1 MPPKK
6 NAQTK
11 KSFLK
16 RTAKAAAYVF
26 LAVCFLLFGLNLAM
40 QYLLPAEKVKNK
52 ITQTIADATKM
63 DVSITD
69 IRASLRGLFLS
80 GLIVGDENGP
90 LLTVEEFRLSLSPLQ
105 LLRGRIFVTGI
116 FINGLAVLVVRA
128 QDGSFNFDKMLA
140 PNPSAGPQE
149 EESAGEQPKI
159 PPVIFVKRLQ
169 ITDSVLSYIDR
180 AENVNAR
187 IERLFVDIDDFS
199 LNKSFT
205 ASSNSRIWV
214 QMDNKEMISDMP
226 FGFVAQ
232 PNLAG
237 LDLDKAA
244 VEIKNIILRRLGS
257 DLIISGNITNFN
269 NPDINLEVNVQKLTP
284 AAFAPLALLD
294 FEIPLIK
301 IAAKIN
307 LDLVADTAH
316 LSNID
321 LDFLASKINIKGFF
335 DYGAP
340 KPKFNLNIA
349 AALGLEGFN
358 PAIAM
363 LKEYKPA
370 GALTAQAALTQDDVK
385 GNIVIAGAGA
395 HLPQAG
401 ELSGLEVN
409 VEAASIKDIKIT
421 QLQGK
426 LNGHAFMG
434 GASYLDKG
442 SATDVSVFF
451 KADTLFA
458 KTDKTLQSAES
469 AQPEE
474 EQPAAESAQPAHWP
488 LPPLNIK
495 ADVDIKNL
503 DTHFLSG
510 ANILFKA
517 DMEGVTPQL
526 NETHGVLSLT
536 AQKGQIKDL
545 YSLTN
550 ANSVTKVLFVS
561 LTVISK
567 VINTLDVLSVLKA
580 IGGAA
585 AGAVKKKT
593 PAELEADENAPK
605 TLSGVLDYDT
615 FNTNLDFNE
624 GISDIKEINF
634 ASDKLSFKVTGN
646 INFNN
651 RKLNMTVNAAPGNVS
666 KDGIMPLAIKIGG
679 TVEEPKGSLSMLSS
693 TAALV
698 SQSLLNNP
706 ASNLVKSLGGLLG
719 IGKKKDKTAPDEYVP
734 FEPALQPA
742 D

>member
-1 MPPKK
+1 M
-6 NAQTK
+6 
-11 KSFLK
+11 
-16 RTAKAAAYVF
+16 
-26 LAVCFLLFGLNLAM
+26 LFGLNLAL
-40 QYLLPAEKVKNK
+40 QYLLPTEKAKNK
-52 ITQTIADATKM
+52 ITQTIAEATKM
-63 DVSITD
+63 DVSVTD
-69 IRASLRGLFLS
+69 IRGGLRGLFLS

-90 LLTVEEFRLSLSPLQ
+90 LLTVEEFRLSLAPLQ
-105 LLRGRIFVTGI
+105 LLRGRIVITGI
-116 FINGLAVLVVRA
+116 FINGLAVLAVRA
-128 QDGSFNFDKMLA
+128 KDGSFNFDKML
-140 PNPSAGPQE
+140 PPKTDVQTQ
-149 EESAGEQPKI
+149 EESAGKPTSI

-169 ITDSVLSYIDR
+169 ITDSVLSYIDY
-180 AENVNAR
+180 AENINAR
-187 IERLFVDIDDFS
+187 VEKLFVDMDDFS
-199 LNKSFT
+199 LNKNFT
-205 ASSNSRIWV
+205 VSSSARLYAAVN
-214 QMDNKEMISDMP
+214 NKDIISDMP
-226 FGFVAQ
+226 FGFAVH

-244 VEIKNIILRRLGS
+244 VEIKNIILRRFGT

-269 NPDINLEVNVQKLTP
+269 NPDISLNINVQKLTP
-284 AAFAPLALLD
+284 AAFAPLALPD
-294 FEIPLIK
+294 FEIPRIK
-301 IAAKIN
+301 AAAKIN
-307 LDLVADTAH
+307 LDLAAGTAG
-316 LSNID
+316 LNNID
-321 LDFLASKINIKGFF
+321 LDFLASKINIKGLVN
-335 DYGAP
+335 YGAP
-340 KPKFNLNIA
+340 KLKFNLNIA

-363 LKEYKPA
+363 LKEYKPT

-385 GNIVIAGAGA
+385 GNIVVKDAGA

-401 ELSGLEVN
+401 ELKDLEVN
-409 VEAASIKDIKIT
+409 IEAASIKDIKIT

-426 LNGHAFMG
+426 LNGHAFRG

-442 SATDVSVFF
+442 AAADVSVFF

-458 KTDKTLQSAES
+458 KMDKQPDSVPAEEP
-469 AQPEE
+469 QPSN
-474 EQPAAESAQPAHWP
+474 AAETAQPAQWL

-510 ANILFKA
+510 TNILFKA
-517 DMEGVTPQL
+517 NMEGVTPEL
-526 NETHGVLSLT
+526 KGAHGVLSLT

-545 YSLTN
+545 YRLTN
-550 ANSVTKVLFVS
+550 ANAVTKVLFVS

-593 PAELEADENAPK
+593 PAELEAENNTPK

-615 FNTNLDFNE
+615 FNTSLDFKQGVSN
-624 GISDIKEINF
+624 IKEINF

-651 RKLNMTVNAAPGNVS
+651 RKLDMTVNAAPGNVS

-719 IGKKKDKTAPDEYVP
+719 IGGKKKDKTAPDEYVP
-734 FEPALQPA
+734 FEPPMEPA
-742 D
+742 PAQ